1 MREFNPCGALWNS
14 MTLLDYL
21 RIIRP
26 LNCIVAGVAALIGY
40 WISALWILLDLNALL
55 VFLAVFLVCAG
66 GQAVNDYFDL
76 EIDRRKKAKK
86 ALALGKANAGIV
98 FSLALLLFA
107 AGILVSYFLGFF
119 AFLIAVIMSLLLFS
133 YSAFFQKAKFF
144 GNWIVALGTAMTLV
158 FGASVIGNFEVVF
171 WLFWPMLFANL
182 SREIIKDF
190 EDLNADKGLK
200 NTLPMVLGVKRAKLL
215 VGIFYII
222 AIVLA
227 FWIFSFGI
235 VQSLAYLLLLFPT
248 TLVFLLSAKALGWN
262 SFAKAQAFSKLG
274 MLLAL
279 LAFFAILV

>member
-1 MREFNPCGALWNS
+1 

-86 ALALGKANAGIV
+86 ALALGKASARIV